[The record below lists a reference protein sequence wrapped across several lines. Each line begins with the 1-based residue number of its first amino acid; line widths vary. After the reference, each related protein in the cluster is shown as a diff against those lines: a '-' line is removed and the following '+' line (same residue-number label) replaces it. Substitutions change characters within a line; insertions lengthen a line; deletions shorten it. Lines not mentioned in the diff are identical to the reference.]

1 MKHDKAYDQVAHPD
15 AGAHSVPTKEA
26 SPNGNPSHFDRTP
39 PGSAVERS
47 DAEQQK
53 CIEVQLGSNGYQSN
67 GFDPCVAQCGDP
79 APMRGFGNSKAD
91 KGGYQGKG
99 K

>member
-15 AGAHSVPTKEA
+15 AGAHEDAGKEA
-26 SPNGNPSHFDRTP
+26 SPNGNPSHFTRTVP
-39 PGSAVERS
+39 AEATPRS
-47 DAEQQK
+47 DAKQQE

-67 GFDPCVAQCGDP
+67 GFDPCVAQCGD
-79 APMRGFGNSKAD
+79 AASMRGFGNSKAN